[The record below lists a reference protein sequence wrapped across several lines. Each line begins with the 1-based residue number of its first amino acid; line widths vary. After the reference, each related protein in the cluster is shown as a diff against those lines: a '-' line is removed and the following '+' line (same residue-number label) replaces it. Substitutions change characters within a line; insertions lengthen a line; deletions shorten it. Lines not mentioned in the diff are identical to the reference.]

1 MSYYLLIET
10 FFRIFRSA
18 REQSL
23 SESMHVSS
31 EADDDDGEDED
42 AAQEAADGDQLPVRH
57 RGFVTSL
64 GAVAGNLILLLVRI
78 RNASE
83 KE

>member
-1 MSYYLLIET
+1 
-10 FFRIFRSA
+10 
-18 REQSL
+18 
-23 SESMHVSS
+23 MHVSS
-31 EADDDDGEDED
+31 EADDDDCEDED
-42 AAQEAADGDQLPVRH
+42 AAQEAADGDQLPVRQ

-64 GAVAGNLILLLVRI
+64 RAVAGNLILLLVRI